1 MSQRMVYQTEETR
14 EKILVA
20 AEALFIEKGF
30 FDAQM
35 KALAVAVGISR
46 NSLYRY
52 FQDKND
58 LGYAVLGVV
67 FNRIESR
74 FHLLLTDPV
83 LNAGLCGREQLRM
96 ILKTGFLNEDL
107 RADFSFM
114 AEFDAHFSGSRIPPD
129 FESRVGTSVS
139 TSMWSRVGEIVAAGM
154 ADGSIRQDFSQ
165 SALETLV
172 LYSMKALQGHIL
184 LRRSALVGLSS
195 DEVNQLVPNLIT
207 VLIDGLKPTEPQ

>member
-30 FDAQM
+30 FDVQM

-67 FNRIESR
+67 LNRIESR
-74 FHLLLTDPV
+74 FQLLLTDPV
-83 LNAGLCGREQLRM
+83 LNARLCGREQLRM
-96 ILKTGFLNEDL
+96 VLKTGFLNEDL

-139 TSMWSRVGEIVAAGM
+139 TSMWSRVGEIVATGM
-154 ADGSIRQDFSQ
+154 ADGSIRQDFNL
-165 SALETLV
+165 SALEALV
-172 LYSMKALQGHIL
+172 LYSVKALQGQIL
-184 LRRSALVGLSS
+184 MRRSALVGLSS

-207 VLIDGLKPTEPQ
+207 VLIDGLKPTEP

>member
-1 MSQRMVYQTEETR
+1 MVYQTEETR

-30 FDAQM
+30 FDVQM

-67 FNRIESR
+67 LNRIESR
-74 FHLLLTDPV
+74 FQLLLTDPV

-96 ILKTGFLNEDL
+96 VLKTGFLNEDL

-129 FESRVGTSVS
+129 FQSRVGTSVS
-139 TSMWSRVGEIVAAGM
+139 TSMWSRVGEIVATGM
-154 ADGSIRQDFSQ
+154 ADGSIRQDFNLN
-165 SALETLV
+165 ALEALV
-172 LYSMKALQGHIL
+172 LYSVKALQGHIL

-195 DEVNQLVPNLIT
+195 AEVNQLVPNLIT

>member
-1 MSQRMVYQTEETR
+1 MVYQTEETR

-30 FDAQM
+30 FDVQM

-129 FESRVGTSVS
+129 FQSRVGTSVS
-139 TSMWSRVGEIVAAGM
+139 TSMWSRVGEIVATGI